1 MDEYGKFHQ
10 SNHKYNIPIW
20 EVLNEVDYEHS
31 MTPEQYTKRYDA
43 IVSSIRRVQPKMQF
57 VGLALAG
64 TSSIITPIR
73 KPHISIK
80 RTSAIR
86 LAPIFLEF
94 KQSFAWNPVGL
105 DFLSF
110 LWLTLKPHRHCQLP
124 SNLPAS
130 GWLHCRSSK

>member
-64 TSSIITPIR
+64 T
-73 KPHISIK
+73 
-80 RTSAIR
+80 TS
-86 LAPIFLEF
+86 PPP
-94 KQSFAWNPVGL
+94 N
-105 DFLSF
+105 
-110 LWLTLKPHRHCQLP
+110 
-124 SNLPAS
+124 
-130 GWLHCRSSK
+130 